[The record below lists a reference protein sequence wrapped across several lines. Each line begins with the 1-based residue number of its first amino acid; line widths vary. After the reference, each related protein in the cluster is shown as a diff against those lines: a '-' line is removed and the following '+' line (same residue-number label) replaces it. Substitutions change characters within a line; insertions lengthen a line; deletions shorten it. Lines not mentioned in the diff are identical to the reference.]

1 VPRTDDSLTAKQA
14 EVTAQQ
20 LPGQLA
26 FDPVEMGIP
35 EPLVPVPVRVETP
48 AQGVGNVV
56 TLSTANPVLQL
67 LPQDPRRR
75 GAVVL
80 AVDNDVYISHSR
92 DLAAFTQGTAT
103 GTQAGYLPAGIGV
116 PINSKNAWYVAATTL
131 ATSSRVT
138 VFVFK
143 DDE

>member
-1 VPRTDDSLTAKQA
+1 MPRTEDSFTAKQA

-20 LPGQLA
+20 GPGPA
-26 FDPVEMGIP
+26 FDPVEMAIP
-35 EPLVPVPVRVETP
+35 EPLVAVPVRVETP

-56 TLSTANPVLQL
+56 VLSAANPVLQL

-80 AVDNDVYISHSR
+80 AVDNDVYLSASR
-92 DLAAFTQGTAT
+92 DLAGFAVGSNA
-103 GTQAGYLPAGIGV
+103 GTQAAYLPAGIGI
-116 PINSKNAWYVAATTL
+116 PLNSKNAWYVAATTT

-138 VFVFK
+138 VLVFK

>member
-1 VPRTDDSLTAKQA
+1 MPRTEDSLTAKQA

-20 LPGQLA
+20 GQGPA
-26 FDPVEMGIP
+26 TDPVETAIP
-35 EPLVPVPVRVETP
+35 EPLVAVPVRDETP
-48 AQGVGNVV
+48 AQGNGGVV
-56 TLSTANPVLQL
+56 VLSAANPVLQL

-80 AVDNDVYISHSR
+80 AVDNDVYLSNSKDI
-92 DLAAFTQGTAT
+92 AAIAQGTTT
-103 GTQAGYLPAGIGV
+103 GTQAGYLPAGIGI
-116 PINSKNAWYVAATTL
+116 PLSSKNAWYVAATTT